1 MSTERQQQILETAIA
16 LIDEKGIQ
24 GLTIKNLATEIG
36 ISEPGLYRHFS
47 SKFEILHTILSN
59 FHDLM
64 VANREFI
71 SNSDLNDELKLK
83 MIYQRVINLFIQTP
97 ALISVIFS
105 EEIFSNDEKLT
116 LLVRSIMEIKEQLVG
131 EIFYELQKE
140 NIVTERINAEMFKLM
155 YFGSLR
161 LLVKKW
167 KMNNYNFDLN
177 KKGEELFNTIFNLV
191 RQ

>member
-24 GLTIKNLATEIG
+24 GLTIKNLANEIG
-36 ISEPGLYRHFS
+36 ISEPGLYRHFG

-59 FHDLM
+59 FRDLM

-71 SNSDLNDELKLK
+71 TNSDLSGDLKLK
-83 MIYQRVINLFIQTP
+83 MIYQRVINIFTQTP

-105 EEIFSNDEKLT
+105 EEIFSNDQKLT
-116 LLVRSIMEIKEQLVG
+116 KLVRSIMEIKEKLVG
-131 EIFYELQKE
+131 EIFYELQQE

-167 KMNNYNFDLN
+167 KMSNYDFDLVI
-177 KKGEELFNTIFNLV
+177 KGEELFNTIFNLV